1 MDANVWAKPE
11 IARVLGGKYSLRILL
26 GDIEMRSSF
35 DDIRD
40 LGLSVLT
47 WSQRRPVGDAAVAMG
62 ELEEIVKDVASDDLI
77 LIGHSRGGLLARK
90 LIEQNIHRIK
100 MIVTIAAPHHG
111 STVAKWASHIS
122 PLAATLKKIID
133 TGQRKESASAIQRIL
148 GFLSGS
154 GIREMLP
161 ESDFIGSL
169 SSLPVQG
176 VKTISIGGT
185 DPSLIR
191 INGKSFSEMVSGIL
205 PVSMLPEELLE
216 GKGDGFVSAAS
227 SVWPGAGEHLNFH
240 AHHARLIFDPGVRA
254 FIKEKISTHISE

>member
-1 MDANVWAKPE
+1 
-11 IARVLGGKYSLRILL
+11 
-26 GDIEMRSSF
+26 
-35 DDIRD
+35 
-40 LGLSVLT
+40 
-47 WSQRRPVGDAAVAMG
+47 
-62 ELEEIVKDVASDDLI
+62 
-77 LIGHSRGGLLARK
+77 
-90 LIEQNIHRIK
+90 
-100 MIVTIAAPHHG
+100 
-111 STVAKWASHIS
+111 
-122 PLAATLKKIID
+122 
-133 TGQRKESASAIQRIL
+133 
-148 GFLSGS
+148 
-154 GIREMLP
+154 MLP